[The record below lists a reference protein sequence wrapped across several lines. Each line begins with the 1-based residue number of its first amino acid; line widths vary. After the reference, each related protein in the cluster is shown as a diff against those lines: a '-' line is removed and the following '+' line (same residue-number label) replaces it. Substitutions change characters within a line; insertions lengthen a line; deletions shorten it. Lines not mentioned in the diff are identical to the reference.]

1 MMTVLF
7 RFFSFGSSFAPMLL
21 GLGILC
27 SAGQAMAQLPEKTL
41 GELKSDLIK
50 IEKSIEIT
58 RQKMKE
64 VKDVSFVPD
73 LYFVLAELYV
83 DKGRYLYAV
92 NTQEHPQTPM
102 NELDFSDTTKAK
114 KQAIEVYQRFIEN
127 FTKSDNLDKAHFF
140 MAHEYRELGQIE
152 EMVKIYSKITRE
164 FPKSKYW
171 EEAQLILGDYFLE
184 QKKEP
189 TLAKE
194 YYQKIL
200 ERPPNPFMPTARY
213 KLGWCYINENK
224 FEEALLAFEGVITID
239 GKISLEELPDLYK
252 KSDVKRDALLAMVW
266 PYSEQKKLGP
276 DKSNALAYFERLTP
290 NRTTLLKVLT
300 RLTKRLMLKD
310 KWDDAIPVYFRLME
324 ITNDLEARVA
334 VIDSF
339 YEALKKSKRDWPLES
354 LPNEIARTLIRERA
368 SSTISFKDKK
378 KNEKNWEIY
387 LRDFTTKLQQ
397 KARETRR
404 ESDYKIAIEGYD
416 IYLMLFPKTKYS
428 SGILLNQAETYF
440 ALKKYARAGSK
451 YEELLKRGA
460 ASSESKK
467 RKGIFDSAIQS
478 FALAL
483 KNQEKLLKLEIIE
496 SREGFRDL
504 GLQFVKAYPR
514 DPANPMIVFNVGR
527 TYYDERDFD
536 KAVVAF
542 KNFINSYPENKETT
556 TAGQLIMDSFNQRED
571 YEGLIRAGKELIANT
586 RLRNPQFK
594 ADIAEVIKQAE
605 FRKIQD
611 QVGDP
616 KSRDYAKKLLGF
628 AAKYQGSALGDQA
641 LYEAFVSLKNKKDPQ
656 AYEPG
661 EQLLLKHAD
670 SKYAKEVVDQM
681 GQMALKTAD
690 FRRAAKYFETFVRK
704 YPKDPSS
711 QALMKN
717 ASTMRELLGDFKEA
731 AEDFRDLGQFEAS
744 AKQYV
749 LARDWTRVAQTLSA
763 RPSGSLKSNYWMGLA
778 LFRQGQREPSKTY
791 LEKAFHS
798 AASSTEDKT
807 MAAHALYLRAS
818 IDLKEYQAIQLGSGD
833 EAQLVKAKQGKL
845 AQLSGQFNQVI
856 SYGNGRWTIAALY
869 ELGRSNDEFAQFLT
883 SASMP
888 AGLSPAQQGQ
898 YKQLVS
904 QQVNQFRTKA
914 KGFFKACIDNAEK
927 FEVFTGFVKGCQS
940 PGTTQVDEAIEERL
954 SVRASDATPPDAG
967 AIRKK
972 LFDSPGD
979 IKLLTEL
986 AQTYLRGQDYATA
999 RLIVSRILEIKPND
1013 AKSESLLGMTLMSMN
1028 DLAAAAETFMTALK
1042 HNRNEPMAVYGLAA
1056 LYRQFGFTTKFNKIQ
1071 SRLKSLPKPTG
1082 VLHPWISAL

>member
-1 MMTVLF
+1 MKNLIF
-7 RFFSFGSSFAPMLL
+7 QFFISGPIIV
-21 GLGILC
+21 GLGILL
-27 SAGQAMAQLPEKTL
+27 SAGPVSAQLPEKTL
-41 GELKSDLIK
+41 GELKADLVK

-64 VKDVSFVPD
+64 VKDVSFIPD

-92 NTQEHPQTPM
+92 NTQQHPQTPM

-127 FTKSDNLDKAHFF
+127 FTKSENLDKAHFF

-152 EMVKIYSKITRE
+152 EMVKIYSKITHD

-189 TLAKE
+189 SLAKE

-224 FEEALLAFEGVITID
+224 FEEALLSFEGVITID
-239 GKISLEELPDLYK
+239 GQISLEDLPDLYK

-339 YEALKKSKRDWPLES
+339 YEAWKKSKKEWPLES
-354 LPNEIARTLIRERA
+354 LPSEMARTLIRERA
-368 SSTISFKDKK
+368 SVTISPKDKQ

-387 LRDFTTKLQQ
+387 LRDFTTRLQL

-404 ESDYKIAIEGYD
+404 EADYRVAIEGYD
-416 IYLMLFPKTKYS
+416 IYLMLFPKTRFS
-428 SGILLNQAETYF
+428 NAILLNQAETYF
-440 ALKKYARAGSK
+440 ALRQYARAGSK
-451 YEELLKRGA
+451 YEELLRRGA
-460 ASSESKK
+460 AKNESKK

-504 GLQFVKAYPR
+504 GIQFVKAYPR
-514 DPANPMIVFNVGR
+514 DPANAMIAFNIGR

-536 KAVVAF
+536 RAVLAF
-542 KNFINSYPENKETT
+542 KNFINSYPDHKETT

-571 YEGLIRAGKELIANT
+571 YEGLIKAGKDLIANT
-586 RLRNPQFK
+586 RVRNSQFK
-594 ADIAEVIKQAE
+594 ADIAEIIKQAE
-605 FRKIQD
+605 YRKIQD

-628 AAKYQGSALGDQA
+628 AAKYQGSSLGDQA
-641 LYEAFVSLKNKKDPQ
+641 LYEAFVSMKNKKDPQ

-661 EQLLLKHAD
+661 EQLLIKHAD

-690 FRRAAKYFETFVRK
+690 YRRAAKYFETFARK

-711 QALMKN
+711 QGLMKN

-731 AEDFRDLGQFEAS
+731 AEDFRDLGNFEAS

-763 RPSGSLKSNYWMGLA
+763 RPSASLKSNYWMGLA

-791 LEKAFHS
+791 FEKAFQS
-798 AASSTEDKT
+798 VASTNGVAEDKN

-818 IDLKEYQAIQLGSGD
+818 IDLKEYQAIQLGTGD
-833 EAQLVKAKQGKL
+833 EAQLVKAKQAKL
-845 AQLSGQFNQVI
+845 GQLSSQFNQVI
-856 SYGNGRWTIAALY
+856 GYGNGRWTIAALY
-869 ELGRSNDEFAQFLT
+869 ELGRSHDEFAQFLT
-883 SASMP
+883 NASMP
-888 AGLSPAQQGQ
+888 AGLNVAQQGQ
-898 YKQLVS
+898 YKQLIA
-904 QQVNQFRTKA
+904 QQVNQFRSKA
-914 KGFFKACIDNAEK
+914 KGFFKACMENAEK

-940 PGTTQVDEAIEERL
+940 PGTTQVDEAVEERL
-954 SVRASDATPPDAG
+954 SVRASEGTPADAAM
-967 AIRKK
+967 IRKK
-972 LFDSPGD
+972 LFDSPRD
-979 IKLLTEL
+979 INLLAEL
-986 AQTYLRGQDYATA
+986 AQSYLRNQDYAMT

-1013 AKSESLLGMTLMSMN
+1013 AKSEGLLGMTLMWMN
-1028 DLAAAAETFMTALK
+1028 DLGAAAETFMTALK
-1042 HNRNEPMAVYGLAA
+1042 HKRNEPMAVYGLAA
-1056 LYRQFGFTTKFNKIQ
+1056 LYRQFGFTQKFAQIQ
-1071 SRLKSLPKPTG
+1071 PRLKSIPKPTG